1 MSKTKS
7 NKDSFKNSIKENIV
21 VESREQLKEIIKQ
34 SPPDADLNHLDVSR
48 VTDMSYMFSDKDE
61 VEDK

>member
-34 SPPDADLNHLDVSR
+34 SPPDAGLNHLDVSR